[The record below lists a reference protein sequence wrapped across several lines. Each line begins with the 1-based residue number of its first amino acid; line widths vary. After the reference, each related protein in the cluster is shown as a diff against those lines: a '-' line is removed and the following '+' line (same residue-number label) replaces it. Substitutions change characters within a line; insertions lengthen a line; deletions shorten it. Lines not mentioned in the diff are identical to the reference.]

1 MQLFKSMNWRIAKMS
16 GNKHLGGRPSKL
28 DMSTKKAII
37 MDFFV
42 KESECQIEVMQKR
55 DIFAR
60 IAKFAS
66 NNGYDV
72 KAYDF
77 SRNDEVKIYIED
89 LILQNKQSPERSN
102 NWAYN
107 SINTEYFCR
116 PDISLEARRTLL
128 VEQDDYYRKIYLQAT
143 AAINMNETL
152 QKTNS
157 VLLKENTQL
166 KARNSEITAAFE
178 EIKIN
183 NGKLTSEARYL
194 KSYIKKYMTPEIADK
209 IISGK
214 DLTNLSSN
222 VSSLIV
228 EGDPKDICCS
238 AHTKQIEPDRIA
250 QKDTHNFDTTL
261 SAALNLLK

>member
-1 MQLFKSMNWRIAKMS
+1 MP

-28 DMSTKKAII
+28 DMNTKKAII
-37 MDFFV
+37 MDFFIQ
-42 KESECQIEVMQKR
+42 EAECQIEVMQKR
-55 DIFAR
+55 NIFAR

-66 NNGYDV
+66 NDGYDA

-77 SRNDEVKIYIED
+77 SRNAEVKSYIED
-89 LILQNKQSPERSN
+89 LIFQNKQSPENSN

-107 SINTEYFCR
+107 SMNIEYFCR
-116 PDISLEARRTLL
+116 PDISFEARRKLL

-143 AAINMNETL
+143 AAININETL

-157 VLLKENTQL
+157 VLLKENSLL
-166 KARNSEITAAFE
+166 KARNAEITAEVE
-178 EIKIN
+178 EIEILN
-183 NGKLTSEARYL
+183 RKLTSEVQYL
-194 KSYIKKYMTPEIADK
+194 KSHIKKYIAPEVADE

-214 DLTNLSSN
+214 GLTNLSSN

-228 EGDPKDICCS
+228 EGDPKDICCNT
-238 AHTKQIEPDRIA
+238 HIKQIEADRIA
-250 QKDTHNFDTTL
+250 QKDTNTFGNTL